1 MRPNTKILIT
11 IMFHNLSNQEFDYGK
26 YKIFLYAKNNKDFK
40 AHEKL
45 INQKING
52 YSKLMLICY

>member
-26 YKIFLYAKNNKDFK
+26 YKIFYM
-40 AHEKL
+40 
-45 INQKING
+45 QKIIKILKVMKN
-52 YSKLMLICY
+52 